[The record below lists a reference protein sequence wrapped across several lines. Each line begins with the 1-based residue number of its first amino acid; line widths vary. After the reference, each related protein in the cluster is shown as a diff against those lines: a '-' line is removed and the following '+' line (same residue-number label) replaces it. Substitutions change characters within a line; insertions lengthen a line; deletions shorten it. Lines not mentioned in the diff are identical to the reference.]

1 MGAYDRSLLG
11 HFKIFSDFN
20 ETQFAYINQYIQQ
33 IEIPARKKILK
44 IGAQHDKI
52 FLLLAGE
59 LKLAAADGKEITVSA
74 DSSSAKNPIAQIRPS
89 RYDVS
94 SLTDVKLIILTK
106 EALSLALNIDET
118 MSDESKNISVDYLDN
133 HHHSYDKI
141 LFDILT
147 LLHQDQLVLPSLPDI
162 AFKIR
167 QTVES
172 DTSNAQEI
180 VSVINMDQSIVTK
193 VLRMANSAMY
203 NNTGKKIESCKAAYL
218 RIGSKKLVNLV
229 LSFTM
234 KELFNT
240 DLDVIKKKM
249 NEVWKHS
256 VKVAAISAILTR
268 LTSNLDPEKAL
279 LAGLLHNIGSV
290 AILNN
295 LNNMPEVAEDDQLLS
310 QILYGLQSEVGESIL
325 TNWNFPDELITV
337 AKYSTE
343 WFKKDNINTNYSD
356 IVNIAQLHAFIGTP
370 YQHNLPAIDDLPAFK
385 NKALNKLTPELS
397 IRIINK
403 AEEEIKQTIDYFN

>member
-1 MGAYDRSLLG
+1 
-11 HFKIFSDFN
+11 
-20 ETQFAYINQYIQQ
+20 
-33 IEIPARKKILK
+33 
-44 IGAQHDKI
+44 
-52 FLLLAGE
+52 LLAGE

-249 NEVWKHS
+249 NDCCLHYQ
-256 VKVAAISAILTR
+256 
-268 LTSNLDPEKAL
+268 KA
-279 LAGLLHNIGSV
+279 S
-290 AILNN
+290 
-295 LNNMPEVAEDDQLLS
+295 
-310 QILYGLQSEVGESIL
+310 
-325 TNWNFPDELITV
+325 
-337 AKYSTE
+337 
-343 WFKKDNINTNYSD
+343 
-356 IVNIAQLHAFIGTP
+356 
-370 YQHNLPAIDDLPAFK
+370 
-385 NKALNKLTPELS
+385 
-397 IRIINK
+397 
-403 AEEEIKQTIDYFN
+403 